1 MAIFSKF
8 RVWDKVPKENTL
20 ILGDNRIPW
29 DSERILL
36 GQFEAKPLCQKHISS
51 FRRFH
56 YFCVLVMVN
65 TATLTEDKYYSGGI
79 YRHICVAAFIATL

>member
-1 MAIFSKF
+1 MTIFSKF
-8 RVWDKVPKENTL
+8 RVWDKVPEENTGML

-29 DSERILL
+29 DSQRILV
-36 GQFEAKPLCQKHISS
+36 GQFEAKPLCQKHVSS

-65 TATLTEDKYYSGGI
+65 TATINEDKI
-79 YRHICVAAFIATL
+79 L